1 MEHRLDFVA
10 LNKEIEVLGEELK
23 DLSIGH
29 EVQDGEAQR
38 IRVCQ
43 EDLHW
48 QKRQLASDKLVIR
61 ASMCLQKSLAF
72 GFYYTS

>member
-29 EVQDGEAQR
+29 EVQEDEAQR
-38 IRVCQ
+38 IRVCR
-43 EDLHW
+43 EDL
-48 QKRQLASDKLVIR
+48 
-61 ASMCLQKSLAF
+61 
-72 GFYYTS
+72 Y